1 MVAVII
7 LLVLLILGELF
18 TLMLQCR
25 RGHSAWGLL
34 RLFRYAH
41 RGYHD
46 KPRIPE
52 NSMAAFRRAIENG
65 FGAELDVHLMKD
77 GRLAVIHDAS
87 LKRTAGAD
95 VLVEDLTAEE
105 LKTYR
110 LEGTDERIPLLEEVL
125 ELFQDRTPLI
135 IELKAERGNH
145 AALAEATCRMLD
157 RYRVHYCIESFDPR
171 CLIWLKKNR
180 PEIVRGQLSEQF
192 LRHGETAGHGKATM
206 WLLGNLFSN
215 IAAKPDFIAYR
226 FSDRDNLCLRWCRKF
241 YHVQEINWT
250 IRTKEEM
257 EAAEAQGNLVI
268 FECFD
273 PKGYRYESHHRN
285 RPGPP
290 PEGAPGH
297 GHPSHH
303 RQGQGEHVLHPAIRH
318 RGPPGA
324 GPVRRHRPA
333 GHRSPEPGRVGG
345 GFCGQKC
352 RRPEADP
359 GEPGAVRTFG
369 PGPGPERR
377 LPGLSAQ
384 RREVRPGVPGPP
396 L

>member
-18 TLMLQCR
+18 TLTLQCR

-46 KPRIPE
+46 KPRVPE

-65 FGAELDVHLMKD
+65 FGAGV
-77 GRLAVIHDAS
+77 GRSPDEGRPPGRDPRRQPEAH
-87 LKRTAGAD
+87 RRGRRAGGGPDSGGA
-95 VLVEDLTAEE
+95 
-105 LKTYR
+105 KTYR

-171 CLIWLKKNR
+171 CLIWLKKNL

-273 PKGYRYESHHRN
+273 PKG
-285 RPGPP
+285 
-290 PEGAPGH
+290 
-297 GHPSHH
+297 
-303 RQGQGEHVLHPAIRH
+303 
-318 RGPPGA
+318 
-324 GPVRRHRPA
+324 
-333 GHRSPEPGRVGG
+333 
-345 GFCGQKC
+345 
-352 RRPEADP
+352 
-359 GEPGAVRTFG
+359 
-369 PGPGPERR
+369 
-377 LPGLSAQ
+377 
-384 RREVRPGVPGPP
+384 
-396 L
+396 

>member
-1 MVAVII
+1 MPVLIV

-18 TLMLQCR
+18 TLLLQCR

-65 FGAELDVHLMKD
+65 YGAELDVHLMKD

-105 LKTYR
+105 LKQYR
-110 LEGTDERIPLLEEVL
+110 LEGTDEQIPLLEEVL

-157 RYRVHYCIESFDPR
+157 RYR
-171 CLIWLKKNR
+171 
-180 PEIVRGQLSEQF
+180 GQLSEKF
-192 LRHGETAGHGKATM
+192 LRHGETDGHGKATM

-215 IAAKPDFIAYR
+215 VAVRPDFIAYR

-241 YHVQEINWT
+241 YHVQEVNWT

-273 PKGYRYESHHRN
+273 PKG
-285 RPGPP
+285 
-290 PEGAPGH
+290 
-297 GHPSHH
+297 
-303 RQGQGEHVLHPAIRH
+303 
-318 RGPPGA
+318 
-324 GPVRRHRPA
+324 
-333 GHRSPEPGRVGG
+333 
-345 GFCGQKC
+345 
-352 RRPEADP
+352 
-359 GEPGAVRTFG
+359 
-369 PGPGPERR
+369 
-377 LPGLSAQ
+377 
-384 RREVRPGVPGPP
+384 
-396 L
+396 

>member
-1 MVAVII
+1 MGKLFGTDGIRGVVNAGLDADLAYKVGLAAAAVLGKSKKPGEKPLVTIGKDTRI
-7 LLVLLILGELF
+7 SGDLLKGSLI
-18 TLMLQCR
+18 
-25 RGHSAWGLL
+25 AGLC
-34 RLFRYAH
+34 
-41 RGYHD
+41 
-46 KPRIPE
+46 
-52 NSMAAFRRAIENG
+52 
-65 FGAELDVHLMKD
+65 
-77 GRLAVIHDAS
+77 
-87 LKRTAGAD
+87 TAGAD

-273 PKGYRYESHHRN
+273 PKG
-285 RPGPP
+285 
-290 PEGAPGH
+290 
-297 GHPSHH
+297 
-303 RQGQGEHVLHPAIRH
+303 
-318 RGPPGA
+318 
-324 GPVRRHRPA
+324 
-333 GHRSPEPGRVGG
+333 
-345 GFCGQKC
+345 
-352 RRPEADP
+352 
-359 GEPGAVRTFG
+359 
-369 PGPGPERR
+369 
-377 LPGLSAQ
+377 
-384 RREVRPGVPGPP
+384 
-396 L
+396 

>member
-1 MVAVII
+1 MKK
-7 LLVLLILGELF
+7 LFFTVLAL
-18 TLMLQCR
+18 
-25 RGHSAWGLL
+25 AGLL
-34 RLFRYAH
+34 CAAAQTQDWANFGRFEQANGQVRNPKVVLMGNSITELWIKTHPDFFAA
-41 RGYHD
+41 RGYVS
-46 KPRIPE
+46 RGI
-52 NSMAAFRRAIENG
+52 SGQTTSQMLVRFR
-65 FGAELDVHLMKD
+65 
-77 GRLAVIHDAS
+77 
-87 LKRTAGAD
+87 AD
-95 VLVEDLTAEE
+95 VLDLHPQVVVICGGTNDIAQNTGYISLPHILGNLVSMVELARANGIAPVLCSLLPAREFGWRKE
-105 LKTYR
+105 L
-110 LEGTDERIPLLEEVL
+110 EPA
-125 ELFQDRTPLI
+125 PLI

-273 PKGYRYESHHRN
+273 PKG
-285 RPGPP
+285 
-290 PEGAPGH
+290 
-297 GHPSHH
+297 
-303 RQGQGEHVLHPAIRH
+303 
-318 RGPPGA
+318 
-324 GPVRRHRPA
+324 
-333 GHRSPEPGRVGG
+333 
-345 GFCGQKC
+345 
-352 RRPEADP
+352 
-359 GEPGAVRTFG
+359 
-369 PGPGPERR
+369 
-377 LPGLSAQ
+377 
-384 RREVRPGVPGPP
+384 
-396 L
+396 